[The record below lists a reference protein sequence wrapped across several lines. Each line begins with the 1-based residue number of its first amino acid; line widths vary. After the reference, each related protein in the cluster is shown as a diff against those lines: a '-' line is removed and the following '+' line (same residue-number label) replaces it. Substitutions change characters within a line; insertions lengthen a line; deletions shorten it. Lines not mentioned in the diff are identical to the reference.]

1 MQTLLNLKGLNSCCG
16 NKMLGLWKKK
26 LLSDICS
33 TIVAKSEDGVIVI
46 DKNHNII
53 LFNEGAE
60 RIFGYTQ
67 AEAVGQ
73 HLNLLLPER
82 FHLQHDL
89 MVEEFGASQKTVQQM
104 GHRSRQIYGRRKDG
118 AEFVTSTAI
127 MKLGSAGQRYY
138 AAVVRDISENKKT
151 EEELLRLA
159 ATDPLTG
166 AFNRRE
172 FMALAEQE
180 SLRSHRYGRP
190 LSIMMLDLDHFKRL
204 NDTYGHAAGDKALQR
219 FTTLCCNALRTVDI
233 FGRWGGE
240 EFVAL
245 LPETDAEGAAV
256 IAERLRKILSQSVLV
271 YNEQKIAFTVSI
283 GIAQYRNSE
292 VSVEGPLG
300 RADTAVYDAKKA
312 GRNRISVYRN
322 E

>member
-1 MQTLLNLKGLNSCCG
+1 MFNF
-16 NKMLGLWKKK
+16 WKNR
-26 LLSDICS
+26 LVSDLCVD
-33 TIVAKSEDGVIVI
+33 IVTHSEDAIVTI
-46 DKNHNII
+46 DKYHNIV
-53 LFNEGAE
+53 LFNEAAQ
-60 RIFGYTQ
+60 RIFGYSFEEVQ
-67 AEAVGQ
+67 GR
-73 HLNLLLPER
+73 HLNILLPER

-89 MVEEFGASQKTVQQM
+89 MIAEFGAGPNTAKHM
-104 GHRSRQIYGRRKDG
+104 GNRSRQIFGRRKDG
-118 AEFVTSTAI
+118 SEFVTSTAI
-127 MKLGSAGQRYY
+127 LKVGSGIKLHYVAFI
-138 AAVVRDISENKKT
+138 RDISENKKT

-172 FMALAEQE
+172 FTVLAEQE
-180 SLRSHRYGRP
+180 SLRSNRYNRP

-219 FTTLCCNALRTVDI
+219 FTTLCCNTLRTMDI

-245 LPETDAEGAAV
+245 LPETDAESAAI
-256 IAERLRKILSQSVLV
+256 IAERLRKIVSQSIFV
-271 YNEQKIAFTVSI
+271 YNEQKISFTVSI
-283 GIAQYRNSE
+283 GIAQYAAGETE
-292 VSVEGPLG
+292 VDAPLG

-322 E
+322 K